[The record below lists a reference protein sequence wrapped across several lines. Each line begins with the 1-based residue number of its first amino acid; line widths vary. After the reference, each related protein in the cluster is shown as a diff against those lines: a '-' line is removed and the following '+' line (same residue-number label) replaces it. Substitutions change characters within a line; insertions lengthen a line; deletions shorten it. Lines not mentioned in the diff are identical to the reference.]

1 MNVRLH
7 RNATTTPR
15 IRREIQQSSDSVAVL
30 AKRFGVTAPTVRTWK
45 NRDFVEDVSHTAHRL
60 QTTLTPAQ
68 EGVVVELRKLLL
80 LSLDDLLVVTRE
92 FINPAVSRSGLDRC
106 LRRHGVSRLADLKP
120 KSEKAPYKTFKD
132 YEPGYVHIDIKYLP
146 QMPEEDQ
153 RTYLFV
159 AIDRAT
165 RWVHVEIKP
174 SKSAASAR
182 AFLNQVIKQAP
193 FNIKTLLTDNDKAFT
208 DRVTAQGTR
217 VPTGKHLLDRLCAQH
232 DIDHRLIPIRRP
244 QTNGMVERFNGR
256 IAEVLAT
263 TRFKSGEELAETLR
277 RYVYL
282 YNQQIPQQAL
292 GHHPPI
298 HALKQWQDTHPHLF
312 NKRVRNRPGHDT

>member
-146 QMPEEDQ
+146 QMPDEDHRQ
-153 RTYLFV
+153 YLFV

-165 RWVHVEIKP
+165 RHVHVALKR
-174 SKSAASAR
+174 SKSARSAR
-182 AFLNQVIKQAP
+182 AFLKEVIAKAP
-193 FNIKTLLTDNDKAFT
+193 YRI
-208 DRVTAQGTR
+208 VWG
-217 VPTGKHLLDRLCAQH
+217 
-232 DIDHRLIPIRRP
+232 RRI
-244 QTNGMVERFNGR
+244 GM
-256 IAEVLAT
+256 
-263 TRFKSGEELAETLR
+263 R
-277 RYVYL
+277 R
-282 YNQQIPQQAL
+282 
-292 GHHPPI
+292 
-298 HALKQWQDTHPHLF
+298 
-312 NKRVRNRPGHDT
+312 